1 MATETNL
8 FESSVMDDV
17 SNPFS
22 DQQDNGARP
31 RKGGKGVAKPKNEGV
46 EKATETPTVAAAHDQ
61 PTRTDSFVF
70 GIPQDGLERKERQ
83 VALNEPPPLAPNSE
97 LTYIGK
103 PTVRYD
109 GPAKAMG
116 KGKYTADIHL
126 PGMLYARMV
135 DATIPHGRILLIDT
149 SAAEKL
155 PGVRAVHVI
164 EHVRGSA
171 ELRDPKLEPASKY
184 PVVRYAGQPIAAVA
198 ATTQQVADDAAKLIV
213 VKYDPMGFVVE
224 RSDARAE
231 DAPVVFPGPADAA
244 GSAGGGGGPK
254 GVPQKGNV
262 HGPQRKLVGDVDKG
276 FAEADVVVE
285 SEYFTQVQ
293 THSALETHGFV
304 VDWKPEEVTVYA
316 STQGTSSVR
325 NDFADVFKLPKAK
338 VRVITEYMGGGF
350 GAKFGAGNEG
360 VVAAHL
366 SQKANA
372 PVKLMLDRRQEH
384 IVSNRPDSHQKLK
397 IGAKHD
403 GTLTGIQLLSYGTA
417 GVGTGAGTAGPATN
431 MYKSPNLLTEEYD
444 VFVNAGPGAAFR
456 APGHPQG
463 CFALEQCIDEV
474 AVKLN
479 MDPLTLREKIDSSP
493 ARKAERQVILEKTN
507 WRNRRPA
514 GSDTGPV
521 KRGMGVAQSVWYRFV
536 NLNSSCE
543 VRVSKDGTVE
553 LMSAVQD
560 LGTGTKTLLAIVVAE
575 EFGIP
580 PEQVVIR
587 IGDTRFP
594 IGPDSGGSV
603 TAGSITPAV
612 RNAAWQV
619 KQQLFAAV
627 APAFGTT
634 ADNLTIQ
641 NSRVVFKN
649 DPSKTYTLKQLT
661 AKLPTDEISVRST
674 RVPDYTKDR
683 LTYGGVDYVELAV
696 DTETGRV
703 HIEKCVGAHD
713 CGRPINPTGVIS
725 QINGGILQG
734 ISYALFEQ
742 RIMDRK
748 AGYMLNANLENYK
761 ILGSREVPE
770 IEIHLVENYIAQS
783 STDAA
788 GIGES
793 AGIIT
798 LAAAIGNAFYN
809 ATGVRMRTIPM
820 TPARVL
826 AALGKASGDSEAPVE
841 KQA

>member
-1 MATETNL
+1 MALDSMIHAED
-8 FESSVMDDV
+8 SAQAD
-17 SNPFS
+17 P
-22 DQQDNGARP
+22 AAP
-31 RKGGKGVAKPKNEGV
+31 KPDASK
-46 EKATETPTVAAAHDQ
+46 
-61 PTRTDSFVF
+61 RTDTFVW
-70 GIPQDGLERKERQ
+70 GIPQDGLQQKEREVQ
-83 VALNEPPPLAPNSE
+83 LDEPPPLPPNAE

-109 GPAKAMG
+109 GPAKVTG

-126 PGMLYARMV
+126 PGMLYACLV
-135 DATIPHGRILLIDT
+135 DATIPHGRILSIDT

-164 EHVRGSA
+164 EHVYGVA
-171 ELRDPKLEPASKY
+171 ELRDPKLEAPSRY
-184 PVVRYAGQPIAAVA
+184 PVIRYAGQPIAGVA
-198 ATTQQVADDAAKLIV
+198 AISQQIANDAAKLIKV
-213 VKYDPMGFVVE
+213 QYDAMRFVVD
-224 RSDARAE
+224 RSDARAD
-231 DAPVVFPGPADAA
+231 DAPMVFPGPADAA

-262 HGPQRKLVGDVDKG
+262 HGPQTKNVGDTEKG

-285 SEYFTQVQ
+285 GEYFTQVQ

-325 NDFADVFKLPKAK
+325 DEFADVFKLPKSK

-360 VVAAHL
+360 VIAATL
-366 SQKANA
+366 SQKAHA

-384 IVSNRPDSHQKLK
+384 IVSNRPDSHQTLK
-397 IGAKHD
+397 IGAKRD
-403 GTLTGIQLLSYGTA
+403 GTLTAIHLISYGTA

-431 MYKSPNLLTEEYD
+431 MYKCPNLLTEEYD

-463 CFALEQCIDEV
+463 CFAFEQAIAEV
-474 AVKLN
+474 AVKLD
-479 MDPLTLREKIDSSP
+479 MDPLTFREKIDASP
-493 ARKAERQVILEKTN
+493 ARKAERQVILERTN

-514 GSDTGPV
+514 ASDSGPI
-521 KRGMGVAQSVWYRFV
+521 KRGMGIAQSVWYRFV
-536 NLNSSCE
+536 NMDSSCE
-543 VRVSKDGTVE
+543 IRVSRDGSVE

-560 LGTGTKTLLAIVVAE
+560 LGTGTKTMLAIIVAE

-580 PEQVVIR
+580 PSSVVIR

-603 TAGSITPAV
+603 TAGSITPAA
-612 RNAAWQV
+612 RNAAYQA
-619 KQQLFAAV
+619 KQKLFAAV
-627 APAFGTT
+627 APQFATT
-634 ADNLTIQ
+634 ADNLVLHNGRIAFR
-641 NSRVVFKN
+641 NDASR
-649 DPSKTYTLKQLT
+649 SYTLKQVT
-661 AKLPTDEISVRST
+661 AKMPSAEISARAT
-674 RVPDYTKDR
+674 RVAEYSKER

-703 HIEKCVGAHD
+703 HIEKVFGAHD
-713 CGRPINPTGVIS
+713 CGRPINPLGVIS

-742 RIMDRK
+742 RIMDRN
-748 AGYMLNANLENYK
+748 AGFMLNANLENYK
-761 ILGSREVPE
+761 ILGAREVPQ
-770 IEIHLVENYIAQS
+770 IDIVLVENYIAQS

-809 ATGVRMRTIPM
+809 ATGVRMRKIPM
-820 TPARVL
+820 TPVNVL
-826 AALGKASGDSEAPVE
+826 SVLGKVQEV
-841 KQA
+841 QA

>member
-1 MATETNL
+1 MTPEALLQSEQTGATTQNKTT
-8 FESSVMDDV
+8 
-17 SNPFS
+17 
-22 DQQDNGARP
+22 QQ
-31 RKGGKGVAKPKNEGV
+31 VAKPKDPAVKSDAE
-46 EKATETPTVAAAHDQ
+46 APSTASAHTE
-61 PTRTDSFVF
+61 PTRTDGFYF
-70 GIPQDGLERKERQ
+70 GIPQDGLTKKQRT
-83 VALNEPPPLAPNSE
+83 VALNEPPPLAPNAE

-109 GPAKAMG
+109 GPAKAQG
-116 KGKYTADIHL
+116 TGRYTADVNL
-126 PGMLYARMV
+126 PGMLYGRMV
-135 DATIPHGRILLIDT
+135 DATIPHGRILSIDT

-164 EHVRGSA
+164 EHVYGSA
-171 ELRDPKLEPASKY
+171 ELRDPKQETPSRY

-198 ATTQQVADDAAKLIV
+198 ATTPQIADDAAKL
-213 VKYDPMGFVVE
+213 VKVNYDPMSFVVD
-224 RSDARAE
+224 RTAARAE

-254 GVPQKGNV
+254 DVPQKGNV
-262 HGPQRKLVGDVDKG
+262 HGPQRKMQGDVEKG

-285 SEYFTQVQ
+285 GEYFTQVQ

-304 VDWKPEEVTVYA
+304 VDWKPDEVTVYA

-325 NDFADVFKLPKAK
+325 DDFADVFKLPKTK

-360 VVAAHL
+360 VVAARL

-384 IVSNRPDSHQKLK
+384 IVSNRPDSHQKLR
-397 IGAKHD
+397 IGAKRD
-403 GTLTGIQLLSYGTA
+403 GTLTAVQLTSYGTA

-444 VFVNAGPGAAFR
+444 VFINAGPGAAFR

-463 CFALEQCIDEV
+463 CFALEQAVDEL

-479 MDPLTLREKIDSSP
+479 MDPMVLRDKIDENP
-493 ARKAERQVILEKTN
+493 ARRAERQLILEMTN

-514 GSDTGPV
+514 GADQGPI
-521 KRGMGVAQSVWYRFV
+521 KRGMGIAQSVWYRFV
-536 NLNSSCE
+536 NMKSSCE
-543 VRVSKDGTVE
+543 VRVHKDGTVE

-560 LGTGTKTLLAIVVAE
+560 LGTGTKTLLAVVMAE
-575 EFGIP
+575 EFGVP
-580 PEQVVIR
+580 PEQIVVR

-612 RNAAWQV
+612 RNAAWQA
-619 KQQLFAAV
+619 KQQLFAAA

-634 ADNLTIQ
+634 PDNLLVQ
-641 NSRVVFKN
+641 NGRVAFKN
-649 DPSKTYTLKQLT
+649 DPSKSFTLKQVA
-661 AKLPTDEISVRST
+661 AKLPTDDISVRST
-674 RVPDYTKDR
+674 RVPEYSKEK
-683 LTYGGVDYVELAV
+683 LVYGGVDYVELSV

-703 HIEKCVGAHD
+703 HIEKVFGAHD

-725 QINGGILQG
+725 QINGGVLQG

-742 RIMDRK
+742 RIMDRNQ
-748 AGYMLNANLENYK
+748 GYMLNANLENYK
-761 ILGSREVPE
+761 ILGAREVPE
-770 IEIHLVENYIAQS
+770 IEIHLVENYLAQS

-809 ATGVRMRTIPM
+809 ATGVRMRSIPM

-826 AALGKASGDSEAPVE
+826 AALGKTSSEEA
-841 KQA
+841 QA

>member
-1 MATETNL
+1 MAAETFVL
-8 FESSVMDDV
+8 EETLEPAQTS
-17 SNPFS
+17 
-22 DQQDNGARP
+22 ARQ
-31 RKGGKGVAKPKNEGV
+31 KDASGQAVAKPKTEGV
-46 EKATETPTVAAAHDQ
+46 KKDEEKPSTASAAES

-70 GIPQDGLERKERQ
+70 GIPQDGLGTKERQ
-83 VALNEPPPLAPNSE
+83 VALDEPPPLGPNSE

-109 GPAKAMG
+109 GPAKATG
-116 KGKYTADIHL
+116 KGRYTADIHL

-135 DATIPHGRILLIDT
+135 DATVPHGRIVSVDT
-149 SAAEKL
+149 ALAEKL

-164 EHVRGSA
+164 EHVYGSA
-171 ELRDPKLEPASKY
+171 ELRDPKAETPSRY
-184 PVVRYAGQPIAAVA
+184 PIVRYAGQPIAAVA
-198 ATTQQVADDAAKLIV
+198 ATSQQIADDAAKL
-213 VKYDPMGFVVE
+213 VKVTYDPMSFVVDRME
-224 RSDARAE
+224 ARAA

-262 HGPQRKLVGDVDKG
+262 HGPQRKTVGDVAKG
-276 FAEADVVVE
+276 FADADVVVE

-325 NDFADVFKLPKAK
+325 NDFADVFKLPKTK
-338 VRVITEYMGGGF
+338 VRVITEFMGGGF

-360 VVAAHL
+360 VVAAYL
-366 SQKANA
+366 SRKANA

-384 IVSNRPDSHQKLK
+384 IVCNRPDSHQSLK
-397 IGAKHD
+397 IGAKRD
-403 GTLTGIQLLSYGTA
+403 GTLTAIQLVSYGTA

-444 VFVNAGPGAAFR
+444 VFINAGPGAAFR

-463 CFALEQCIDEV
+463 CFALEQSIDEL

-479 MDPLTLREKIDSSP
+479 MDPLVLREKIDDSP
-493 ARKAERQVILEKTN
+493 ARKAERQLIREKTN
-507 WRNRRPA
+507 WHSRRAA
-514 GSDTGPV
+514 GADAGPV
-521 KRGMGVAQSVWYRFV
+521 KRGMGIAQSIWYRFI
-536 NLNSSCE
+536 NMDSSCE

-560 LGTGTKTLLAIVVAE
+560 LGTGTKTLLAVVVAE

-612 RNAAWQV
+612 RNAAWQA
-619 KQQLFAAV
+619 KQKLFTAV
-627 APAFGTT
+627 APSFGTT
-634 ADNLTIQ
+634 ADNLTVQ
-641 NSRVVFKN
+641 NSRFVVRN
-649 DPSKTYTLKQLT
+649 DPNTSYSLKQLT
-661 AKLPTDEISVRST
+661 SKLGVDEISVRST
-674 RVPDYTKDR
+674 RVAEYSKER
-683 LTYGGVDYVELAV
+683 VTYGGVDYVELAV

-703 HIEKCVGAHD
+703 HIEKVFGAHD

-742 RIMDRK
+742 RIMDRNK
-748 AGYMLNANLENYK
+748 GYMLNANLENYK
-761 ILGSREVPE
+761 ILGAREVPE
-770 IEIHLVENYIAQS
+770 IEIQLVENYIAQS

-826 AALGKASGDSEAPVE
+826 EALGKVPAASRMAQV
-841 KQA
+841 

>member
-1 MATETNL
+1 MAPETLLSEEQQADATQEKPQESKRTE
-8 FESSVMDDV
+8 
-17 SNPFS
+17 
-22 DQQDNGARP
+22 
-31 RKGGKGVAKPKNEGV
+31 
-46 EKATETPTVAAAHDQ
+46 
-61 PTRTDSFVF
+61 SFVW
-70 GIPQDGLERKERQ
+70 GIPQNGLQQKQRE
-83 VALNEPPPLAPNSE
+83 VPLDEPPPLPANSE

-103 PTVRYD
+103 PTQRYD

-116 KGKYTADIHL
+116 KGKYTADVQL

-135 DATIPHGRILLIDT
+135 DATIPHGRIVSIDT
-149 SAAEKL
+149 TEAEKL

-164 EHVRGSA
+164 EHVYGVA
-171 ELRDPKLEPASKY
+171 ELRDPKQEIPSRY
-184 PVVRYAGQPIAAVA
+184 PTIRYAGQPIAAVA
-198 ATTQQVADDAAKLIV
+198 AISQQIADDAAKLMKV
-213 VKYDPMGFVVE
+213 QYDTKPFVVD
-224 RSDARAE
+224 RTDARAD

-254 GVPQKGNV
+254 DVPQKGNV
-262 HGPQRKLVGDVDKG
+262 HGPKQRKIGDPDKG

-285 SEYFTQVQ
+285 GEYFTQVQ

-304 VDWKPEEVTVYA
+304 VDWKPDEVTVYA

-325 NDFADVFKLPKAK
+325 SEFADVFKLPKSK

-360 VVAAHL
+360 VVAANL
-366 SQKANA
+366 SRKANA
-372 PVKLMLDRRQEH
+372 PVKLMLDRQQEH
-384 IVSNRPDSHQKLK
+384 IVCNRPDSHQKLK
-397 IGAKHD
+397 IGAKSD
-403 GTLTGIQLLSYGTA
+403 GTLTAIQLTSYGTA

-431 MYKSPNLLTEEYD
+431 LYQCPNLLTEEYD
-444 VFVNAGPGAAFR
+444 VFINAGPGAAFR

-463 CFALEQCIDEV
+463 CFAFEQAIDEL

-479 MDPLTLREKIDSSP
+479 MDPLALREKIDESP
-493 ARKAERQVILEKTN
+493 VRKVERQIILERTN
-507 WRNRRPA
+507 WHSRKSA
-514 GSDTGPV
+514 GSDTGPI
-521 KRGMGVAQSVWYRFV
+521 KRGMGIAQSVWYRFV
-536 NLNSSCE
+536 AMDSSCE
-543 VRVSKDGTVE
+543 VRVSRDGSVE

-560 LGTGTKTLLAIVVAE
+560 LGTGTKTILAQVVGE
-575 EFGIP
+575 EFGMP
-580 PEQVVIR
+580 PANVVIR

-612 RNAAWQV
+612 RNAAYQA
-619 KQQLFAAV
+619 KQKLFAAV

-634 ADNLTIQ
+634 ADNLVMK
-641 NSRVVFKN
+641 NGRVTLKN
-649 DPSKTYTLKQLT
+649 DAAKSYTLKQIA
-661 AKLPTDEISVRST
+661 AKMPTSEISARAT
-674 RVPDYTKDR
+674 RVAEYSKDHI
-683 LTYGGVDYVELAV
+683 TYGGVDYVELAV

-703 HIEKCVGAHD
+703 HIEKVFGAHD

-742 RIMDRK
+742 RIMDRN
-748 AGYMLNANLENYK
+748 AGYMLNADLESYK

-770 IEIHLVENYIAQS
+770 IEIALVENYIAQS

-809 ATGVRMRTIPM
+809 ATGVRMRKIPM
-820 TPARVL
+820 TPANVL
-826 AALGKASGDSEAPVE
+826 AALGKVQGEV
-841 KQA
+841 QA

>member
-1 MATETNL
+1 MAFDSTT
-8 FESSVMDDV
+8 
-17 SNPFS
+17 
-22 DQQDNGARP
+22 
-31 RKGGKGVAKPKNEGV
+31 AKP
-46 EKATETPTVAAAHDQ
+46 ETA
-61 PTRTDSFVF
+61 TRTDKFVW
-70 GIPQDGLERKERQ
+70 GIPQNGLQQKERE
-83 VALNEPPPLAPNSE
+83 VRLDEPPPLPANAE

-103 PTVRYD
+103 PTERYD

-116 KGKYTADIHL
+116 KGKYTADVNL

-135 DATIPHGRILLIDT
+135 DATIPHGRILSIDT

-164 EHVRGSA
+164 EHVYGVA
-171 ELRDPKLEPASKY
+171 ELRDPNMESPSRY
-184 PVVRYAGQPIAAVA
+184 PVIRYAGQPIAGVA
-198 ATTQQVADDAAKLIV
+198 AISQQIANDAAALVKVQYDTMPFVVDRTDARADDA
-213 VKYDPMGFVVE
+213 PM
-224 RSDARAE
+224 
-231 DAPVVFPGPADAA
+231 VFPGPADAA

-254 GVPQKGNV
+254 GVPQTGNV
-262 HGPQRKLVGDVDKG
+262 HGPQQKKIGDTDKG
-276 FAEADVVVE
+276 FADADVIVE
-285 SEYFTQVQ
+285 GEYFTQVQ

-325 NDFADVFKLPKAK
+325 NEFAEVFKLPKNK
-338 VRVITEYMGGGF
+338 VRVITEFMGGGF

-360 VVAAHL
+360 VVAANL
-366 SQKANA
+366 SRKANA

-384 IVSNRPDSHQKLK
+384 IVCNRPDSHQKLK

-403 GTLTGIQLLSYGTA
+403 GTLTAIELTSYGTA

-431 MYKSPNLLTEEYD
+431 MYKCPNLLTNEYD
-444 VFVNAGPGAAFR
+444 VFINAGPGAAFR

-463 CFALEQCIDEV
+463 CFAFEQTIDDL
-474 AVKLN
+474 AAKLN
-479 MDPLTLREKIDSSP
+479 MDPLTLREKIDENP
-493 ARKAERQVILEKTN
+493 ARKAERQVILERTN

-514 GSDTGPV
+514 GSDAGPV

-536 NLNSSCE
+536 NMNSSCE
-543 VRVSKDGTVE
+543 VRVSRDGSVE

-580 PEQVVIR
+580 PASVGIR
-587 IGDTRFP
+587 IGDTRYP

-603 TAGSITPAV
+603 TAGSITPAA
-612 RNAAWQV
+612 RNAAYQA
-619 KQQLFAAV
+619 KQKLFAAV
-627 APAFGTT
+627 APQLGTT
-634 ADNLTIQ
+634 ADNLAMKGGRI
-641 NSRVVFKN
+641 VFK
-649 DPSKTYTLKQLT
+649 DDASRSFTLKQVT
-661 AKLPTDEISVRST
+661 AKLPTDEISAQAT
-674 RVPDYTKDR
+674 RVAEYAKER
-683 LTYGGVDYVELAV
+683 ITYGGVDYVELAV

-703 HIEKCVGAHD
+703 HIEKVFGAHD
-713 CGRPINPTGVIS
+713 CGRPINPLGVIS

-742 RIMDRK
+742 RIMDRN

-761 ILGSREVPE
+761 IIGAREVPE
-770 IEIHLVENYIAQS
+770 IEVALVENYIAQS

-809 ATGVRMRTIPM
+809 ATGVRIRKIPM
-820 TPARVL
+820 TPANVL
-826 AALGKASGDSEAPVE
+826 SALGKVQEV
-841 KQA
+841 QA